1 LETDGAYHQLL
12 LCLRSCVCTTI
23 PFTTGAVGMRGGPD
37 INLRDR
43 WRRPLI
49 DSLDSLL
56 CASAAAL
63 GCFDI
68 LQLGRPY
75 RRALILHSKD
85 RLPPMSVG
93 LLEHGLI
100 HRPSPPATETP
111 ETAVFD

>member
-1 LETDGAYHQLL
+1 
-12 LCLRSCVCTTI
+12 
-23 PFTTGAVGMRGGPD
+23 MRGGPD

-68 LQLGRPY
+68 LQLGSLPAPSLSRNQ
-75 RRALILHSKD
+75 ALSLAHLHTTD
-85 RLPPMSVG
+85 NTDFTQAAWPQ
-93 LLEHGLI
+93 HGLI
-100 HRPSPPATETP
+100 HPPNARATETP
-111 ETAVFD
+111 ETAVFDE